1 MTFAAPLEAKS
12 IRFRAR
18 SFVAFTLTPE
28 APISDWLE
36 GLDHWIGNSPG
47 YFSGRPVVL
56 DLNVLKPA
64 VEDIALLVAALWA
77 RGIRV
82 YAIEMEG
89 ASLGPDLPPL
99 LAGAKEATAEGL
111 LGRAARKARAEELEA
126 AAAEAPARAEPP
138 GQNAVHAEA
147 LQASQ
152 HEMADPALARLEA
165 VRIEPARTEAA
176 KTEAARTEAA
186 RTEAV
191 RTDAAGTEAARAGR
205 GAVHMPLEPA
215 AGTLMIK
222 APIRSGQSVFHPHG
236 DVIVLGSVASGSEI
250 VAGGSIHVYGTLRGR
265 AIAGSEGN
273 ISARIFCRKNE
284 AELLAVDG
292 WYTTAEEM
300 EGVSRGKAVQAF
312 LENDALCVMPLG

>member
-1 MTFAAPLEAKS
+1 MTFAAPLHNKS

-28 APISDWLE
+28 APIADWLE
-36 GLDHWIGNSPG
+36 GLDHWIANSPG
-47 YFSGRPVVL
+47 YFNGRPVVL
-56 DLNVLKPA
+56 DLNVLQPGP
-64 VEDIALLVAALWA
+64 EELAALVGVLGS

-82 YAIEMEG
+82 YAIELEG
-89 ASLGPDLPPL
+89 AELGPELPPL

-126 AAAEAPARAEPP
+126 AAGERVQAAQMTQLAPEAPQAEISPI
-138 GQNAVHAEA
+138 
-147 LQASQ
+147 
-152 HEMADPALARLEA
+152 EMSGDEPVDPELARLEA
-165 VRIEPARTEAA
+165 VRIEPAQAA
-176 KTEAARTEAA
+176 S
-186 RTEAV
+186 
-191 RTDAAGTEAARAGR
+191 AGQ
-205 GAVHMPLEPA
+205 GAEPA
-215 AGTLMIK
+215 MPSAGTLMIK

-273 ISARIFCRKNE
+273 VSARIFCRKNE

-312 LENDALCVMPLG
+312 LDNDALCVVPLG

>member
-56 DLNVLKPA
+56 DLNMLKPGA
-64 VEDIALLVAALWA
+64 DEIALLVASLGG

-82 YAIEMEG
+82 YAIELDG
-89 ASLGPDLPPL
+89 ASLGPELPPL
-99 LAGAKEATAEGL
+99 LCGAKEATTDGL
-111 LGRAARKARAEELEA
+111 LPQPGRKGKIDAADEAGKAEAVFTERGKDGKKLDEGKAEAGKAEVGKGKAVKATEA
-126 AAAEAPARAEPP
+126 GAAETV
-138 GQNAVHAEA
+138 Q
-147 LQASQ
+147 
-152 HEMADPALARLEA
+152 
-165 VRIEPARTEAA
+165 
-176 KTEAARTEAA
+176 
-186 RTEAV
+186 
-191 RTDAAGTEAARAGR
+191 
-205 GAVHMPLEPA
+205 

-222 APIRSGQSVFHPHG
+222 SPIRSGQSVFHPHG

-250 VAGGSIHVYGTLRGR
+250 IAAGSIHVYGTLRGR
-265 AIAGSEGN
+265 AIAGSQGDR
-273 ISARIFCRKNE
+273 SARIFCRRNE
-284 AELLAVDG
+284 AEMISVDG

-300 EGVSRGKAVQAF
+300 DGVSRGKAVQAF
-312 LENDALCVMPLG
+312 LEGDMLAVVPLN

>member
-1 MTFAAPLEAKS
+1 VTFAAPLHNKS

-28 APISDWLE
+28 APIADWLE
-36 GLDHWIGNSPG
+36 GLDRWIANSPG
-47 YFSGRPVVL
+47 YFAGRPVVL
-56 DLNVLKPA
+56 DLNLLQPGPEEIGALVGVLGS
-64 VEDIALLVAALWA
+64 

-82 YAIEMEG
+82 YAIELEG
-89 ASLGPDLPPL
+89 AELGPELPPL

-126 AAAEAPARAEPP
+126 AAGERAQVAQEIIQAAPAETAQAGQAESPRI
-138 GQNAVHAEA
+138 
-147 LQASQ
+147 
-152 HEMADPALARLEA
+152 EMSGDEPVAPELARLEA
-165 VRIEPARTEAA
+165 VRIESAQTES
-176 KTEAARTEAA
+176 
-186 RTEAV
+186 
-191 RTDAAGTEAARAGR
+191 GR
-205 GAVHMPLEPA
+205 GAARSEPS

-222 APIRSGQSVFHPHG
+222 APIRSGQSIFHPHG

-312 LENDALCVMPLG
+312 LENDALCVVPLG

>member
-1 MTFAAPLEAKS
+1 MTFAAPLHNKS

-28 APISDWLE
+28 APIADWLE
-36 GLDHWIGNSPG
+36 GLDRWIANSPG
-47 YFSGRPVVL
+47 YFNGRPVVL
-56 DLNVLKPA
+56 DLNLLQPGPEEIGALVGVLGS
-64 VEDIALLVAALWA
+64 

-82 YAIEMEG
+82 YAIELEG
-89 ASLGPDLPPL
+89 AELGPELPPL

-111 LGRAARKARAEELEA
+111 LGRAARKARAEELEVVAGEQAQA
-126 AAAEAPARAEPP
+126 AGEIQLVAEAVPAEVPQIAMSADEP
-138 GQNAVHAEA
+138 V
-147 LQASQ
+147 
-152 HEMADPALARLEA
+152 DPDLARLEA
-165 VRIEPARTEAA
+165 VRIEPAQAA
-176 KTEAARTEAA
+176 S
-186 RTEAV
+186 
-191 RTDAAGTEAARAGR
+191 AGA
-205 GAVHMPLEPA
+205 EPPRHS

-273 ISARIFCRKNE
+273 VSARIFCRKNE

-312 LENDALCVMPLG
+312 LDNDALCVVPLG

>member
-1 MTFAAPLEAKS
+1 VTFAAPLQNKS

-18 SFVAFTLTPE
+18 SFVAFTLSPE
-28 APISDWLE
+28 APIADWLE
-36 GLDHWIGNSPG
+36 GLDHWIANSPG
-47 YFSGRPVVL
+47 YFNGRRVVL
-56 DLNVLKPA
+56 DLNMLLPGPEEIGALVGVLGS
-64 VEDIALLVAALWA
+64 

-82 YAIEMEG
+82 YAIELEG
-89 ASLGPDLPPL
+89 AELGPELPPL

-126 AAAEAPARAEPP
+126 AAGEQMQAVTQLPAEAALAAVSPVEMSGDEP
-138 GQNAVHAEA
+138 V
-147 LQASQ
+147 
-152 HEMADPALARLEA
+152 DPELARLET
-165 VRIEPARTEAA
+165 VRVEPAQAA
-176 KTEAARTEAA
+176 S
-186 RTEAV
+186 
-191 RTDAAGTEAARAGR
+191 AGQ
-205 GAVHMPLEPA
+205 GAEPA
-215 AGTLMIK
+215 HPSAGTLMIK

-273 ISARIFCRKNE
+273 VSARIFCRKNE

-312 LENDALCVMPLG
+312 LDNDALCVVPLG

>member
-1 MTFAAPLEAKS
+1 MDVTFAAPLHNKS

-28 APISDWLE
+28 APIADWLE
-36 GLDHWIGNSPG
+36 GLDHWIANSPG
-47 YFSGRPVVL
+47 YFNGRPVVL
-56 DLNVLKPA
+56 DLNILQPGPEEIGALVGVLGS
-64 VEDIALLVAALWA
+64 

-82 YAIEMEG
+82 YAIELEG
-89 ASLGPDLPPL
+89 AELGPELPPL

-111 LGRAARKARAEELEA
+111 LGRAARKARAEELEMTA
-126 AAAEAPARAEPP
+126 AGERVQAIQTTQSATEVEQAEVSPIEMSGDEP
-138 GQNAVHAEA
+138 V
-147 LQASQ
+147 
-152 HEMADPALARLEA
+152 DPELARLEA
-165 VRIEPARTEAA
+165 VRIEPAQAEAE
-176 KTEAARTEAA
+176 KP
-186 RTEAV
+186 
-191 RTDAAGTEAARAGR
+191 GL
-205 GAVHMPLEPA
+205 GAVPVPS

-312 LENDALCVMPLG
+312 LDNDALCVVPLG

>member
-1 MTFAAPLEAKS
+1 MTFAAPLHNKS

-28 APISDWLE
+28 APIDEWLE

-47 YFSGRPVVL
+47 YFAGRPVVL
-56 DLNVLKPA
+56 DLNTLKPGP
-64 VEDIALLVAALWA
+64 EEIAALVGVLGS

-82 YAIEMEG
+82 YAIELEG
-89 ASLGPDLPPL
+89 AELGPELPPL
-99 LAGAKEATAEGL
+99 LGGAKEATAEGL
-111 LGRAARKARAEELEA
+111 LGRAARKAKAEEITVETCA
-126 AAAEAPARAEPP
+126 VEDAQP
-138 GQNAVHAEA
+138 GQVRAPQDDLVKLDEA
-147 LQASQ
+147 K
-152 HEMADPALARLEA
+152 P
-165 VRIEPARTEAA
+165 EAA
-176 KTEAARTEAA
+176 KPEPGR
-186 RTEAV
+186 AV
-191 RTDAAGTEAARAGR
+191 ER
-205 GAVHMPLEPA
+205 HEPA

-273 ISARIFCRKNE
+273 TSARIFCRKNE

-312 LENDALCVMPLG
+312 LDNDALCVVPLG

>member
-64 VEDIALLVAALWA
+64 VEDIALLVAALGA

-126 AAAEAPARAEPP
+126 AAAEAPARAEPS

-152 HEMADPALARLEA
+152 DEMADPALARLEA
-165 VRIEPARTEAA
+165 VRIEPARTAV
-176 KTEAARTEAA
+176 ARTEAA
-186 RTEAV
+186 T
-191 RTDAAGTEAARAGR
+191 TDAAGTEAPRVGQ
-205 GAVHMPLEPA
+205 GAVQMPPEPA

-300 EGVSRGKAVQAF
+300 EGMSRGKAVQAF
-312 LENDALCVMPLG
+312 LENDALCVLPLG